1 MCAWRPSTSS
11 SSVSRASTP
20 GLVAISARY
29 HRTAT
34 PLMFA
39 VSARLRPRGLTAG
52 SGLMNMPKASTP
64 LASTARQKSLS
75 PMLRESQASPE
86 PGGSCG
92 QWPGA
97 ASCADAIAG
106 QHSSA
111 TSSGKLA
118 SCPFMSPPCTVIA
131 RGEHSALKFDP
142 QTRFR
147 RLAAC
152 KCDEDHSALAQR
164 VAPGLLAGVQAESLG
179 GPVDGRPGEGHFRV
193 AGPDALHVRHAAR
206 FVDQA
211 LV

>member
-20 GLVAISARY
+20 GLVASSARY
-29 HRTAT
+29 HLTST
-34 PLMFA
+34 PLMFEA
-39 VSARLRPRGLTAG
+39 SARLRPRGLNAG

-64 LASTARQKSLS
+64 LASMARQKSLS
-75 PMLRESQASPE
+75 PMLRESHASPE

-97 ASCADAIAG
+97 ASCADAIEG

-118 SCPFMSPPCTVIA
+118 VCPFMSPPCTVIA
-131 RGEHSALKFDP
+131 WAEHSALPFDP

-147 RLAAC
+147 RRTAC
-152 KCDEDHSALAQR
+152 KCDQDHSALAQR
-164 VAPGLLAGVQAESLG
+164 VAPGLLAGVQAESLR
-179 GPVDGRPGEGHFRV
+179 GPVHGLPGEGHLRV

-206 FVDQA
+206 LVD
-211 LV
+211 